1 VTTASVTSAGTKRS
15 TSIRLRLVATA
26 AALIAGA
33 VLAPAQA
40 AEVTVRDAA
49 GRSVTIA
56 DTGRIVS
63 IGGAVTEI
71 LYALGLE
78 SRIVAVDT
86 SSLHPPRA
94 LAEKPNV
101 GYMRQLS
108 PEGILAMSPSLVLA
122 IEGAGPPEAVGVLQ
136 AARVPFVQVPERYT
150 ADGILDKIR
159 LVSQAVGEA
168 SRGACLIDAL
178 KRDFATLGAER
189 AQEPRAHGARTPRVL
204 FVLSFVND
212 RAMVAGRDTA
222 ADGIIR
228 MAGAENAM
236 PDLTGYK
243 PVGDEAVIAA
253 KPDVV
258 LMMDRP
264 GQPVAT
270 EAVLSRPAFAM
281 TPAGDRKALVVMN
294 GQYLL
299 GFGPR
304 TALAARDLAA
314 RLFGETR
321 TTATP
326 ASTGAAGAPAD
337 TLTARHDAAIGGCA
351 K

>member
-1 VTTASVTSAGTKRS
+1 MTGVFGTRWR
-15 TSIRLRLVATA
+15 TATA
-26 AALIAGA
+26 AALITSTALVLTRVPASAGD
-33 VLAPAQA
+33 
-40 AEVTVRDAA
+40 VTVKDAG

-56 DTGRIVS
+56 DARRIVS

-86 SSLHPPRA
+86 TSLHPPRA

-122 IEGAGPPEAVGVLQ
+122 IEGAGPPEAVSVLQ

-159 LVSQAVGEA
+159 LVSEVVGEA
-168 SRGACLIDAL
+168 ARGVCLIDAL
-178 KRDFATLGAER
+178 KRDFSTLE
-189 AQEPRAHGARTPRVL
+189 GARARSGRAPRVL

-236 PDLTGYK
+236 PDLAGYK

-253 KPDVV
+253 QPDVV

-264 GQPVAT
+264 GQPVSAET
-270 EAVLSRPAFAM
+270 VLGRPAFAM
-281 TPAGDRKALVVMN
+281 TPAGTRKALVVMN

-314 RLFGETR
+314 RLFTGPPV
-321 TTATP
+321 TATQGSATP
-326 ASTGAAGAPAD
+326 TGGPQAAAPAD
-337 TLTARHDAAIGGCA
+337 TMTARHDAAIGGCA

>member
-1 VTTASVTSAGTKRS
+1 MTGVFGTRW
-15 TSIRLRLVATA
+15 RVAL
-26 AALIAGA
+26 AALLIASSA
-33 VLAPAQA
+33 PVLAPAQA
-40 AEVTVRDAA
+40 ADVTVKDAA

-56 DTGRIVS
+56 DAGRIVS

-86 SSLHPPRA
+86 TSLHPPRA

-122 IEGAGPPEAVGVLQ
+122 MEGAGPPEAVSVLQ

-159 LVSQAVGEA
+159 LVSEAVGEP

-178 KRDFATLGAER
+178 KQDFATLTAER
-189 AQEPRAHGARTPRVL
+189 HGGGRPPRVL

-253 KPDVV
+253 RPDVV

-264 GQPVAT
+264 GQPAAA

-281 TPAGDRKALVVMN
+281 TAAGARKALVVMN

-314 RLFGETR
+314 RLFGET
-321 TTATP
+321 TAT
-326 ASTGAAGAPAD
+326 ATQAGAVPSPPPAD
-337 TLTARHDAAIGGCA
+337 TMTARHDAAIGGCA